1 MQTSSGQDQYVID
14 KARVRQAFHRA
25 AGAYDAAA
33 ILQQQV
39 RQEMLSRLELVKLQP
54 QTILDAGCGT
64 GHGLKALLQQFK
76 GAQGIALDIAE
87 GMLAHTHQRFPRYR
101 FWQAQPHLVCADI
114 ERLPLATASIDLAW
128 SNLAVQWCNDL
139 DAALQEFRRVLRP
152 NSLLM
157 LATFGPDTLK
167 ELRAASG
174 NGHTHVSRFIDMHD
188 IGDALTRNGF
198 SAPVLDVMHYTL
210 TYDTVEAVMRDL
222 KAIGAHNATAGRA
235 RGLSGKGFLQ
245 GLRQGYEAFR
255 SQGKLPATYE
265 VVYVHAW
272 TGSQPYTAPGSS
284 PMTFV
289 PRKAAPVA

>member
-1 MQTSSGQDQYVID
+1 MQDEYQID
-14 KARVRQAFHRA
+14 KLSVRKAFHRA
-25 AGAYDAAA
+25 ADSYDAAA

-39 RQEMLSRLELVKLQP
+39 RDEMLSRLDVVKLQP

-64 GHGLKALLQQFK
+64 GHGLKALLQHFN
-76 GAQGIALDIAE
+76 GAQGIALDLAE
-87 GMLAHTHQRFPRYR
+87 GMLNRTRRLFPRYR
-101 FWQAQPHLVCADI
+101 FWQRQPAFVCADI
-114 ERLPLATASIDLAW
+114 EAMPLADASVDLAW

-152 NSLLM
+152 NGLLM
-157 LATFGPDTLK
+157 LATLGPDTLK

-174 NGHTHVSRFIDMHD
+174 TQHTHVSRFIDMHD

-245 GLRQGYEAFR
+245 QLRQGYEAFR
-255 SQGKLPATYE
+255 SDGKLPATYE
-265 VVYVHAW
+265 VVFVHAW
-272 TGSQPYTAPGSS
+272 TGTRAQAASDVS
-284 PMTFV
+284 PIQFV
-289 PRKAAPVA
+289 PRKTAAGRA